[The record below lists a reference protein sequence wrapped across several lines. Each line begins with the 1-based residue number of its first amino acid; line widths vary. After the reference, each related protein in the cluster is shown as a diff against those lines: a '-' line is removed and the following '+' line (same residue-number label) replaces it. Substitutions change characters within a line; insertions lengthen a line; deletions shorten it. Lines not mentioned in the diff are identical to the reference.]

1 MIHAITVN
9 IEFFV
14 GHEIYEFLTVLQII
28 CTTQSMPHRPLS
40 GGVFFF
46 LSLYMLYTC
55 CLFLISVELREIWDN
70 SIKVQISPRRC
81 NLKSWVVA
89 SLKHMWVLIGVL
101 ISFFSVVIWLWTV
114 AAAADSVCQLDFFL
128 AYIHPEV
135 DFWQR
140 FKPCENITVCQLAW
154 TSELEFPKEKFQ
166 FCSGVSREWK

>member
-14 GHEIYEFLTVLQII
+14 GHEISVNFSLCYKSVLHSQ
-28 CTTQSMPHRPLS
+28 CPTDPCQGVCFFSSSLS
-40 GGVFFF
+40 
-46 LSLYMLYTC
+46 MLYTC
-55 CLFLISVELREIWDN
+55 CLLLISVELREIWDN

-89 SLKHMWVLIGVL
+89 SLKHRSSDL
-101 ISFFSVVIWLWTV
+101 FFSVVIWLWTV

-154 TSELEFPKEKFQ
+154 TSEFEFPKEKFQ

>member
-14 GHEIYEFLTVLQII
+14 GHEISVNFSLCYKSVLHSQ
-28 CTTQSMPHRPLS
+28 CPTDPCQ
-40 GGVFFF
+40 GVCFFF

-101 ISFFSVVIWLWTV
+101 ISFFQWWFDCELSQLPPIRSVSWIF
-114 AAAADSVCQLDFFL
+114 SSH
-128 AYIHPEV
+128 INPEV

-140 FKPCENITVCQLAW
+140 FKPCENITVRQLAW

>member
-14 GHEIYEFLTVLQII
+14 GHEISEFLTVLQII

-40 GGVFFF
+40 GGVFFFF

-101 ISFFSVVIWLWTV
+101 ISFFQWWFDCELSQLPPIRSVSWIF
-114 AAAADSVCQLDFFL
+114 SSHI
-128 AYIHPEV
+128 YI
-135 DFWQR
+135 Q
-140 FKPCENITVCQLAW
+140 K
-154 TSELEFPKEKFQ
+154 
-166 FCSGVSREWK
+166 